1 MPDPS
6 LAYSDLTFARW
17 LAGVLRRR
25 RIIAGVTVFAL
36 VLAVATA
43 LIVPPVYRS
52 EASFVS
58 NASSSGRLQGLGA
71 VGGSVGDL
79 FSELGAATGDPS
91 ESPNFYVQLLA
102 SRELLTR
109 LLESRFPNPRTELP
123 TDSATLLEILH
134 LRENNPARRT
144 EKAIKEMRKNL
155 RPGWDVKTNL
165 VWFSVDA
172 QWPVLSA
179 SVANR
184 LIELVGTFNRET
196 RVSRAKSKRVFIE
209 ARLDSAL
216 AELRRSED
224 RLRSFYEQNRGGT
237 SSPALRFEE
246 QQIKRNVDIA
256 NELYLTLQRQLEI
269 ARLDEF
275 NDAALITVID
285 SAVPPRKAEWPRYG
299 ALLVT
304 ALALGLLAG
313 ILVAGS
319 IVILEDWRAR
329 NPEAWREFRSTTR
342 IWGRGGPG
350 AEPLRPHDTSAD
362 SDESISRIHRPVA

>member
-1 MPDPS
+1 MPEAT

-17 LAGVLRRR
+17 LAGVMRRW
-25 RIIAGVTVFAL
+25 RIVAGVTFVAL
-36 VLAVATA
+36 ILAAVTA
-43 LIVPPVYRS
+43 LLVPPVYRS

-109 LLESRFPNPRTELP
+109 LLESRFPNPRTAALS
-123 TDSATLLEILH
+123 DSATLLEIMH
-134 LRENNPARRT
+134 LREGNPARRL
-144 EKAIKEMRKNL
+144 EKAIKQIRKNL

-172 QWPVLSA
+172 QWPALSA
-179 SVANR
+179 AIANR
-184 LIELVGTFNRET
+184 LIDLVGTFNRET
-196 RVSRAKSKRVFIE
+196 RVSRAKSKRIFIE
-209 ARLDSAL
+209 LRLDSAE
-216 AELRRSED
+216 AELRRAEG
-224 RLRSFYEQNRGGT
+224 RLRSFYEQNRAGT

-246 QQIKRNVDIA
+246 QQIKRSVDIA

-299 ALLVT
+299 ALAIT
-304 ALALGLLAG
+304 ALLLGLVCG
-313 ILVAGS
+313 VLVAGS

-329 NPEAWREFRSTTR
+329 NPDAWLEFTNTTGGWR
-342 IWGRGGPG
+342 RGGRGARPSRPQDS
-350 AEPLRPHDTSAD
+350 AEQT
-362 SDESISRIHRPVA
+362 DESISRIHRPVA

>member
-134 LRENNPARRT
+134 LRENNPSRRT

-209 ARLDSAL
+209 ARLDSAN
-216 AELRRSED
+216 AELRRAED

-350 AEPLRPHDTSAD
+350 GEPLRPHDTSAD

>member
-1 MPDPS
+1 M
-6 LAYSDLTFARW
+6 
-17 LAGVLRRR
+17 LRRW
-25 RIIAGVTVFAL
+25 RIVAGVTVFAI

-109 LLESRFPNPRTELP
+109 LLESRFPNPRTERP

-134 LRENNPARRT
+134 LREDNPSRRL

-155 RPGWDVKTNL
+155 RPGWDIKTNL

-172 QWPVLSA
+172 QWPALSA
-179 SVANR
+179 AVANR

-196 RVSRAKSKRVFIE
+196 RVSRAKSKRLFIE
-209 ARLDSAL
+209 ARLDSAN

-224 RLRSFYEQNRGGT
+224 RLRSFYEQNRAGT
-237 SSPALRFEE
+237 SAPALRFEE
-246 QQIKRNVDIA
+246 NQIKRSVDIA

-285 SAVPPRKAEWPRYG
+285 SAVPPRKAQWPRYG
-299 ALLVT
+299 ALAVT
-304 ALALGLLAG
+304 ALCLGLLAG

-329 NPEAWREFRSTTR
+329 NPEAWREFRSTAGSWRRSSSDT
-342 IWGRGGPG
+342 G
-350 AEPLRPHDTSAD
+350 PLRRNDTD
-362 SDESISRIHRPVA
+362 DDTDETISRIHRPVA

>member
-1 MPDPS
+1 MPEPS
-6 LAYSDLTFARW
+6 PAYTDLTFARW
-17 LAGVLRRR
+17 LAGVLRRW
-25 RIIAGVTVFAL
+25 RIVAGVTVFAI

-109 LLESRFPNPRTELP
+109 LLESRFPNPRTERP

-134 LRENNPARRT
+134 LREDNPSRRL

-155 RPGWDVKTNL
+155 RPGWDIKTNL

-172 QWPVLSA
+172 QWPALSA
-179 SVANR
+179 AVANR

-196 RVSRAKSKRVFIE
+196 RVSRAKSKRLFIE
-209 ARLDSAL
+209 ARLDSAN

-224 RLRSFYEQNRGGT
+224 RLRSFYEQNRAGT
-237 SSPALRFEE
+237 SAPALRFEE
-246 QQIKRNVDIA
+246 NQIKRSVDIA

-285 SAVPPRKAEWPRYG
+285 SAVPPRKAQWPRYG
-299 ALLVT
+299 ALAVT
-304 ALALGLLAG
+304 ALCLGLLAG

-329 NPEAWREFRSTTR
+329 NPEAWREFRSTAGSWRRSSSDT
-342 IWGRGGPG
+342 G
-350 AEPLRPHDTSAD
+350 PLRRNDTD
-362 SDESISRIHRPVA
+362 DDTDETISRIHRPVA